1 MELSFCLHQ
10 IKCSIILFFKK
21 YWYHLEAPLHTYLIN
36 PKQLLKKFK
45 DRNYN
50 KERSVINYSSI
61 IMSKYGWETSGYYK
75 KKSLG
80 KNYHSYLGKILS
92 YFMPYIEFLL
102 NKTAQITII
111 LKK

>member
-1 MELSFCLHQ
+1 
-10 IKCSIILFFKK
+10 
-21 YWYHLEAPLHTYLIN
+21 
-36 PKQLLKKFK
+36 
-45 DRNYN
+45 
-50 KERSVINYSSI
+50 
-61 IMSKYGWETSGYYK
+61 MSKYGWETSGYYK
-75 KKSLG
+75 KIFR

>member
-1 MELSFCLHQ
+1 MVG
-10 IKCSIILFFKK
+10 K
-21 YWYHLEAPLHTYLIN
+21 HLDIT
-36 PKQLLKKFK
+36 
-45 DRNYN
+45 
-50 KERSVINYSSI
+50 
-61 IMSKYGWETSGYYK
+61 

>member
-1 MELSFCLHQ
+1 MRHFAHIFNKS
-10 IKCSIILFFKK
+10 KAII
-21 YWYHLEAPLHTYLIN
+21 
-36 PKQLLKKFK
+36 KKFK

-61 IMSKYGWETSGYYK
+61 IMSKYGWENIWILQK
-75 KKSLG
+75 KIFRR